1 MTEVIHRDAKRSS
14 TPRIGPERARIA
26 RSGPGVRPPAAA
38 TLGEAVLRLQRAAG
52 NAGVTELIRDRP
64 EDATSV
70 RRVVATSGRPI
81 EEPVRRLMERRFGRD
96 FADVRIH
103 TDDAADRS
111 ARTVNADAYTVGSH
125 IAFRR
130 DRYRPGATPGLRVLA
145 HELAHVVQQRNGPV
159 AGRATAGGIQMSD
172 PSDRFERD
180 AERVATHVMA
190 GSRPEASTPPEG
202 RATAG
207 GAGRRPPSP
216 DPVQTRR
223 PRDDEED
230 PDKERDVQRFAS
242 NERPTRNG
250 GSHADPAAR

>member
-1 MTEVIHRDAKRSS
+1 M
-14 TPRIGPERARIA
+14 A
-26 RSGPGVRPPAAA
+26 RSGPVARPPAGAS
-38 TLGEAVLRLQRAAG
+38 LDDAVLRLQRAAG
-52 NAGVTELIRDRP
+52 NAGVTELIREQPD
-64 EDATSV
+64 DATSV
-70 RRVVATSGRPI
+70 RRVVTTQGRPI
-81 EEPVRRLMERRFGRD
+81 EESVRRLMERRFAQD

-111 ARTVNADAYTVGSH
+111 ARAMSADAYTVGTH

-130 DRYRPGATPGLRVLA
+130 DRYRPGSPPGLRVLA

-190 GSRPEASTPPEG
+190 GPPPVPSAPAEG
-202 RATAG
+202 RPTAG
-207 GAGRRPPSP
+207 GGPGARPRSP

-223 PRDDEED
+223 PRDEEED
-230 PDKERDVQRFAS
+230 PDKERDVQRSTS
-242 NERPTRNG
+242 NDRPTRNG